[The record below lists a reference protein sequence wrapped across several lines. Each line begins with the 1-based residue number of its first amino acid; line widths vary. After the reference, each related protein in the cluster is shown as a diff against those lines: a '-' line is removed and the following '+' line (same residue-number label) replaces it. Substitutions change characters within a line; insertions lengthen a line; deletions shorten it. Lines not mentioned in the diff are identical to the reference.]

1 MLDYS
6 RVTATLSIVN
16 KSVSQATPGTHDPV
30 PAAGDRP
37 RDGRHRRWAAHR
49 TARRDEIIAAAIV
62 AIRRHGADAG
72 MDQIAAVA
80 RTSKPVIYRY
90 FTDKRDLH
98 QAVSRRVIGE
108 VLTTLE
114 RVIATKPEPRQ
125 LILAGVDAYLA
136 LLDASPEL
144 YRFVVHHP
152 SIREAAR
159 DADFST
165 VVADLL
171 AEPLGEHLDE
181 LGIDGAMAHP
191 WAESIVGFINSAS
204 LWWLD
209 HRDAMTRDQLA
220 GYLGSL
226 LWAGAAGVYHY
237 AGRPV
242 DALPVPGVFERRP
255 G

>member
-1 MLDYS
+1 M
-6 RVTATLSIVN
+6 N
-16 KSVSQATPGTHDPV
+16 KSVSQATPGTPEPLPTADE
-30 PAAGDRP
+30 RP
-37 RDGRHRRWAAHR
+37 RDGRHRRWNAHR
-49 TARRDEIIAAAIV
+49 AARRDEIITATIV
-62 AIRRHGADAG
+62 AIRRHGAGAG

-90 FTDKRDLH
+90 FADKRDLH
-98 QAVSRRVIGE
+98 QAVSRRVVGE
-108 VLTTLE
+108 VITTLE
-114 RVIATKPEPRQ
+114 RVIETRPEPRQ

-144 YRFVVHHP
+144 YRFVVQHP
-152 SIREAAR
+152 SIRSGEPSGV
-159 DADFST
+159 ADFST

-171 AEPLGEHLDE
+171 AEPLAAHLDE
-181 LGIDGAMAHP
+181 LGIDGALAHP
-191 WAESIVGFINSAS
+191 WAESIVGFINAAS

-237 AGRPV
+237 AGKPV
-242 DALPVPGVFERRP
+242 DALPVPGVFHRRP